1 MGTVIIVAVAA
12 VLLLLTV
19 GVGLAASLGRQH
31 VSEDYF
37 LAGQSLPWY
46 AVALS
51 LAGLSLRI
59 DLWLGLIGLTCTA
72 GIAAGGLAWSG
83 LIGVTALAWIFLPYF
98 VRKRLFSP
106 AELLQRRYSPAA
118 RGTFALLAILFL
130 VAGVL
135 VPAFYA
141 GGWVLAE
148 AGLGVAVTTANG
160 IPWVF
165 LACVAAV
172 ALISRPPE

>member
-118 RGTFALLAILFL
+118 RGRSPCWQSSSSWRACWFPRSTRAVGCSPRLAW
-130 VAGVL
+130 A
-135 VPAFYA
+135 
-141 GGWVLAE
+141 
-148 AGLGVAVTTANG
+148 
-160 IPWVF
+160 
-165 LACVAAV
+165 
-172 ALISRPPE
+172 